1 MSHAVEIPTPSGEGA
16 GHQELNDEFLIM
28 FGVPLGPEKYLTAED
43 VSCLV
48 GRHESLVREMY
59 RAQLIDAA
67 TFRRGEAVFS
77 PSEARRWK
85 NWYLEHLDDYEKC
98 LWASEKILA
107 GFFTA
112 SASVA
117 LMLGA
122 IGLWKQ
128 GIPVLLALS
137 LILPAVFLV
146 PLPRPRPGRRF
157 QQVQATVAGAAT
169 GLFLSE
175 LLQPL
180 LGSGESG
187 SGHVGFLMLVCLM
200 VCYVLDRLE
209 FRTEECELAV
219 APGMYASLMMATGA
233 LALSAGGPALG
244 VNIGVIPA
252 LIVGAA
258 IFGAATLAQLMR
270 KFNTHAFGITVPVA
284 AFFGW
289 EVALIT
295 LFAVAGLLVIC
306 RLAQRYFDEPEDVSL
321 AELLMR

>member
-1 MSHAVEIPTPSGEGA
+1 MSHEVEIPTPSGEGVV
-16 GHQELNDEFLIM
+16 HQELNDEFLIM

-43 VSCLV
+43 VGCLV
-48 GRHESLVREMY
+48 GRNENLVRQMY

-85 NWYLEHLDDYEKC
+85 KWYLEHLDDYEKC

-122 IGLWKQ
+122 TGLWRQ
-128 GIPVLLALS
+128 GMPVLLALS
-137 LILPAVFLV
+137 LILPAAFLV

-169 GLFLSE
+169 GLFLAE

-180 LGSGESG
+180 LGHGESG
-187 SGHVGFLMLVCLM
+187 SGHVGFLMMVCLM
-200 VCYVLDRLE
+200 VCYGLDRLE

-258 IFGAATLAQLMR
+258 IFAAAALAQLMR
-270 KFNTHAFGITVPVA
+270 KFNTHAFGIAVPAA

-289 EVALIT
+289 EVALVT